1 MKKAEPKRTNVQVL
15 RGIRDG
21 LNRKFAGMSAEE
33 LLAYFATRRPA
44 KAKANGRKAAGRTR
58 DTRAAQGESL
68 ISRREMPGFHF

>member
-33 LLAYFATRRPA
+33 LLAYFAARRPVKTVA
-44 KAKANGRKAAGRTR
+44 KKRTASTRTR
-58 DTRAAQGESL
+58 VSRAKVKA
-68 ISRREMPGFHF
+68 

>member
-58 DTRAAQGESL
+58 VTRVRPKVKA
-68 ISRREMPGFHF
+68 